1 LHLSLVTF
9 PGEQDCVPIDRHAQ
23 RMGDCLPA
31 IGDSYEIVAFAPASV
46 TKAAGDLCD
55 DGIAV
60 LGVRIVVGDDCIVS
74 AFCGDPPHRE
84 APVLIPLAYAAEHRD
99 DATGRSIAEECQHA
113 LQSVRRM
120 GKVDEDR
127 KLMPLLDELH
137 TPGRSLP
144 GLERNAGHVA
154 LYLPRMV
161 DGVRG

>member
-1 LHLSLVTF
+1 MHFSLVTF
-9 PGEQDCVPIDRHAQ
+9 TGEQDCVPIDRHAK

-74 AFCGDPPHRE
+74 AFCGDPRHRE
-84 APVLIPLAYAAEHRD
+84 APGLIPLAYAAEHRD
-99 DATGRSIAEECQHA
+99 DATGRSIAEACQRA
-113 LQSVRRM
+113 LQSVARM

-127 KLMPLLDELH
+127 KRLPLRNEVDSPARP
-137 TPGRSLP
+137 TPGLD
-144 GLERNAGHVA
+144 GNAG
-154 LYLPRMV
+154 
-161 DGVRG
+161 GVEV